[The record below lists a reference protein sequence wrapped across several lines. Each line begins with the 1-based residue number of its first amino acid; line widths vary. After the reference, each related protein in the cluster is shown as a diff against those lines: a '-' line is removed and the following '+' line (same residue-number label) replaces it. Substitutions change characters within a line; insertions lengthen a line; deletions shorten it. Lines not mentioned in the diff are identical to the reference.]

1 MRKYWLLISL
11 INFFIA
17 AIMGLFL
24 RGAFVWELHWI
35 EYNYLL
41 HGHSH
46 LALLGWLYLGL
57 FVLIHGRLLPKEKAS
72 KAIYTLLF
80 WLTQVSVVGMM
91 VSFPLQGYAGFSIF
105 FSSLHIMLSYV
116 FAFRVWKDHQK
127 ESLHITLLVRTALLF
142 LLVSTFGVWAVAVIM
157 ANGGGGGVLYQVAI
171 QFYLHFQFNGWLL
184 FGVLALIINDFKPKF
199 SPFGF
204 QSFYFLMCL
213 SQVLTFGLIL
223 FWAYRWNWTFG
234 VNFIGVGLQLLA
246 MGVLL
251 SLRKDFRFNLSRL
264 PATHSFLLLAFIVGV
279 IRVVAQ
285 VLLIFPDI
293 ADLAVSLRTTI
304 IGFIHLNMLGLFSAY
319 LLYSF
324 FKNQAL
330 VTYNK
335 QFKWA
340 IIPFFIGFIGSELI
354 LFFKGFSTWRSWYVL
369 PYYHESLLAFSGFI
383 PLGIAVYICL
393 FLKHYSHRS
402 AIVQ

>member
-1 MRKYWLLISL
+1 MRKSWLLISL

-17 AIMGLFL
+17 ALMGLLL
-24 RGAFVWELHWI
+24 RAAFVWDLYWM
-35 EYNYLL
+35 EYKNML

-57 FVLIHGRLLPKEKAS
+57 FVLIHGRLLDKEKAS
-72 KAIYTLLF
+72 KAIYTRLF
-80 WLTQVSVVGMM
+80 WLTQFSVVGMM
-91 VSFPLQGYAGFSIF
+91 LSFPLQGYAGFSIF
-105 FSSLHIMLSYV
+105 FSSIHIVLSYV
-116 FAFRVWKDHQK
+116 FVYRVWNDHRK
-127 ESLHITLLVRTALLF
+127 ESFQITLLLRTALLF
-142 LLVSTFGVWAVAVIM
+142 LLISTCGVWAVAVIM

-204 QSFYFLMCL
+204 QRFYFLMCL
-213 SQVLTFGLIL
+213 SQVLSFALIL
-223 FWAYRWNWTFG
+223 FWAYRWNWAFG
-234 VNFIGVGLQLLA
+234 INFIGVVLQLLA
-246 MGVLL
+246 LGAILL
-251 SLRKDFRFNLSRL
+251 LKKDFRFNLTRL
-264 PATHSFLLLAFIVGV
+264 PAAHSFLLLAFIVGMV
-279 IRVVAQ
+279 RVVAQ
-285 VLLIFPDI
+285 ALLIFPDM

-324 FKNQAL
+324 FKNQTSVAF
-330 VTYNK
+330 NQ

-340 IIPFFIGFIGSELI
+340 VIPFFIGFIGSELI
-354 LFFKGFSTWRSWYVL
+354 LFSQGISTWHSWHVL
-369 PYYHESLLAFSGFI
+369 PYYHESLLALSGFI
-383 PLGIAVYICL
+383 PLGIAVYIFL

-402 AIVQ
+402 AIA

>member
-1 MRKYWLLISL
+1 MRKSWLLISL

-17 AIMGLFL
+17 ALMGLLL
-24 RGAFVWELHWI
+24 RAAFVWDLYWM
-35 EYNYLL
+35 EYKNML

-57 FVLIHGRLLPKEKAS
+57 FVLIHGRFLDKEKAS
-72 KAIYTLLF
+72 KAIYTRLF
-80 WLTQVSVVGMM
+80 WLTQFSVVGMM
-91 VSFPLQGYAGFSIF
+91 LSFPLQGYAGFSIF
-105 FSSLHIMLSYV
+105 FSSLHIVLSYV
-116 FAFRVWKDHQK
+116 FVYRVWKDHRK
-127 ESLHITLLVRTALLF
+127 ESIQITLLLRTALLF
-142 LLVSTFGVWAVAVIM
+142 LLISTCGVWAVAVIM

-213 SQVLTFGLIL
+213 SQVLTFG
-223 FWAYRWNWTFG
+223 

-246 MGVLL
+246 LGALL
-251 SLRKDFRFNLSRL
+251 SLRKDLRFNLTRL
-264 PATHSFLLLAFIVGV
+264 LAAHSFLLLAFIVGV

-293 ADLAVSLRTTI
+293 ADRAVSLRTTI

-335 QFKWA
+335 QFKWVV
-340 IIPFFIGFIGSELI
+340 IPFFIGFIGSELI
-354 LFFKGFSTWRSWYVL
+354 LFFQGFSTWRSWHVL
-369 PYYHESLLAFSGFI
+369 SYYHESLLAFSGFI
-383 PLGIAVYICL
+383 PLGIAVYIVL
-393 FLKHYSHRS
+393 FLKYYSYRP
-402 AIVQ
+402 AEP

>member
-1 MRKYWLLISL
+1 MRKSWLLISL

-17 AIMGLFL
+17 ALMGLLL
-24 RGAFVWELHWI
+24 RAAFVWDLYWM
-35 EYNYLL
+35 EYKNML

-57 FVLIHGRLLPKEKAS
+57 FVLIHGRFLDKEKAS
-72 KAIYTLLF
+72 KAIYTRLF
-80 WLTQVSVVGMM
+80 WLTQFSVVGMM
-91 VSFPLQGYAGFSIF
+91 LSFPLQGYAGFSIF
-105 FSSLHIMLSYV
+105 FSSLHIVLSYV
-116 FAFRVWKDHQK
+116 FVYRVWKDHRK
-127 ESLHITLLVRTALLF
+127 ESIQITLLLRTALLF
-142 LLVSTFGVWAVAVIM
+142 LLISTCGVWAVAVIM

-246 MGVLL
+246 LGALL
-251 SLRKDFRFNLSRL
+251 SLRKDLRFNLTRL
-264 PATHSFLLLAFIVGV
+264 LAAHSFLLLAFIVGV

-293 ADLAVSLRTTI
+293 ADRAVSLRTTI

-335 QFKWA
+335 QFKWVV
-340 IIPFFIGFIGSELI
+340 IPFFIGFIGSELI
-354 LFFKGFSTWRSWYVL
+354 LFFQGFSTWRSWHVL
-369 PYYHESLLAFSGFI
+369 SYYHESLLAFSGFI
-383 PLGIAVYICL
+383 PLGIAVYIVL
-393 FLKHYSHRS
+393 FLKYYSYRP
-402 AIVQ
+402 AEP

>member
-1 MRKYWLLISL
+1 MRKSWLLISL

-17 AIMGLFL
+17 ALMGLLL
-24 RGAFVWELHWI
+24 RAAFVWDLYWM
-35 EYNYLL
+35 EYKNML

-57 FVLIHGRLLPKEKAS
+57 FVLIHGRFLDKEKAS
-72 KAIYTLLF
+72 KAIYTRLF
-80 WLTQVSVVGMM
+80 WLTQFSVVGMM
-91 VSFPLQGYAGFSIF
+91 LSFPLQGYAGFSIF
-105 FSSLHIMLSYV
+105 FSSLHIVLSYV
-116 FAFRVWKDHQK
+116 FVYRVWKDHRK
-127 ESLHITLLVRTALLF
+127 ESIQINLLLRTALLF
-142 LLVSTFGVWAVAVIM
+142 LLISTCGVWAVAVIM

-246 MGVLL
+246 LGALL
-251 SLRKDFRFNLSRL
+251 SLRKDLRFNLTRL
-264 PATHSFLLLAFIVGV
+264 LAAHSFLLLAFIVGV

-293 ADLAVSLRTTI
+293 ADLAVSLRTTN

-335 QFKWA
+335 QFKWVV
-340 IIPFFIGFIGSELI
+340 IPFFIGFIGSELI
-354 LFFKGFSTWRSWYVL
+354 LFIQGFSTWRSWHVL
-369 PYYHESLLAFSGFI
+369 SYYHESLLAFSGFI
-383 PLGIAVYICL
+383 PLGIAVYIVL
-393 FLKHYSHRS
+393 FLKYYSYRP
-402 AIVQ
+402 AEP